1 MESTMKK
8 MMLLLIFI
16 FLILKEGQGTSE
28 DEEDFIKN
36 VQQYNKNV
44 SKTYILIAREYGFS
58 AEQVSKLFT
67 GRHPN
72 LKAIEKARAD
82 DFPIEDLLRIYDDVK
97 TPETFNWKET
107 AKAIDAKVPQGCY
120 ITILNENSEIENIDW
135 KEVNDACANDNVSIK
150 DLAEIMK
157 GCPHVLTLQWKW
169 KEEFK
174 NDGKNW
180 STDDLI
186 NVMNAA
192 KIGIDGGFKSEEV
205 RKFLEIN
212 FKVDMKA
219 LVKAKIVGFTAK
231 ELKEILEIPNVT
243 VDMEALAK
251 AKVVGFTAK
260 DLVEI
265 LEIKS
270 GVDLKEIIKYGTLQ
284 AHKCNQINEKYYLG
298 RKFAEAKEEKCSES
312 KIKIGL
318 LKTVLNHKVDIN
330 LITQALTLQISR
342 YDITEI
348 IRLKNTFREPN
359 DEIKKRIKNKIQKQN
374 KKVDFKTIQDS
385 KYVRGSEHSAFDTL
399 IERNPKINHDE
410 LATALNIGFSFEALK
425 EMLKIN
431 PEIQIKEGLIKC
443 KEENISEDKIMKIL
457 KINHYIDLSAVAKVV
472 SIGFPLDDFL
482 ELLEKNANLDTT
494 TLFTIADHQDVTVQ
508 DLIDIVKLNSTL
520 DMEGLL
526 NILNLKK
533 MKTEDLKNL
542 LKLNAT
548 KDLKI
553 LKDAIDIDL
562 EFDQLKLILTK
573 EDENHNDSILK
584 NVFDLIKQDVLAI
597 ETLKNSENLAKLIF
611 FQIKEIDIKQEAA
624 DVLSLIEHVNIE
636 DLKTLLDTF
645 SNIDW
650 ETLKSAIKIGFTS
663 KGLITI
669 LKKQEVA
676 ILKDIL
682 DLINKR
688 NKNDLPITHETLR
701 KNEGNLEILKAI
713 VEFSTVERRK

>member
-318 LKTVLNHKVDIN
+318 LKEVLSNKVDINLN

-374 KKVDFKTIQDS
+374 KKVDFTTTQDS

-399 IERNPKINHDE
+399 IKRNPKINHDE
-410 LATALNIGFSFEALK
+410 LATALNIGFSFEALRD
-425 EMLKIN
+425 MLKMN

-443 KEENISEDKIMKIL
+443 KEENISEDKLIKIL
-457 KINHYIDLSAVAKVV
+457 KINRYIDLSGVAKVV
-472 SIGFPLDDFL
+472 SIGFPLDKFL
-482 ELLEKNANLDTT
+482 ELLKKNANLDTT
-494 TLFTIADHQDVTVQ
+494 TLSTIADLPNVTVQ
-508 DLIDIVKLNSTL
+508 DLMDIVKLNSTL

-526 NILNLKK
+526 NILKSEK

-553 LKDAIDIDL
+553 LNDAIDIGL

-573 EDENHNDSILK
+573 EDDSILK

-597 ETLKNSENLAKLIF
+597 ETLRKDPDNLAKLIF
-611 FQIKEIDIKQEAA
+611 FQIKEIDIKQA
-624 DVLSLIEHVNIE
+624 VLLLVNEVNID
-636 DLKTLLDTF
+636 DLKTLLD
-645 SNIDW
+645 SKNARKIDW
-650 ETLKSAIKIGFTS
+650 ETLKSAIHIGFTS
-663 KGLITI
+663 KELITI

-676 ILKDIL
+676 ILKNIL
-682 DLINKR
+682 DLINKNALNIAELR
-688 NKNDLPITHETLR
+688 NIDPEKYDVVVDLR
-701 KNEGNLEILKAI
+701 
-713 VEFSTVERRK
+713 S